1 MYFMFNPTYFLF
13 VLPAFLIALWAQ
25 AKVRSAFARG
35 SQVRLQTGVR
45 GVDVARTILSANG
58 LNDVNVEMIPGTL
71 SDHYDPRKRVL
82 RLSSPVYNG
91 ANAAAVG
98 VAAHE
103 AGHALQHA
111 AGYVPIGIRNSI
123 LPMAQLGSG
132 LAIPMFFIGL
142 FFSHTGMAALM
153 TIGIILFSFA
163 VVFHIV
169 TLPVEVN
176 ASRRALAMLGES
188 GVFTTEEEL
197 DAAKNV
203 LTAAALTYVA
213 GALQAVLTLLYMLSR
228 RR

>member
-1 MYFMFNPTYFLF
+1 
-13 VLPAFLIALWAQ
+13 VE
-25 AKVRSAFARG
+25 
-35 SQVRLQTGVR
+35 
-45 GVDVARTILSANG
+45 VARTILRANG
-58 LNDVNVEMIPGTL
+58 LEHVNVEMIPGTL
-71 SDHYDPRKRVL
+71 SDHYDPREKVL

-111 AGYVPIGIRNSI
+111 AGYVPITIRNSI

-142 FFSHTGMAALM
+142 IFSHTGMAVLM
-153 TIGIILFSFA
+153 TVGIVLFAFA

-197 DAAKNV
+197 DAAKSV

>member
-1 MYFMFNPTYFLF
+1 MFFFDPLYLLYA
-13 VLPAFLIALWAQ
+13 LPALIIALWAQ

-35 SQVRLQTGVR
+35 SQVQLRNGVR
-45 GVDVARTILSANG
+45 GVDVARTILRANG
-58 LNDVNVEMIPGTL
+58 LGDVNVEMIPGTL
-71 SDHYDPRKRVL
+71 TDHYDPRERVL

-111 AGYVPIGIRNSI
+111 AGYVPIAVRNSI
-123 LPMAQLGSG
+123 LPLAQLGSG
-132 LAIPMFFIGL
+132 LAMPMFFLGL
-142 FFSHTGMAALM
+142 IFSHGGMAVLM
-153 TIGIILFSFA
+153 TVGIVLFAFA

-197 DAAKNV
+197 DSAKNV

>member
-1 MYFMFNPTYFLF
+1 
-13 VLPAFLIALWAQ
+13 
-25 AKVRSAFARG
+25 
-35 SQVRLQTGVR
+35 
-45 GVDVARTILSANG
+45 
-58 LNDVNVEMIPGTL
+58 
-71 SDHYDPRKRVL
+71 
-82 RLSSPVYNG
+82 
-91 ANAAAVG
+91 
-98 VAAHE
+98 
-103 AGHALQHA
+103 
-111 AGYVPIGIRNSI
+111 
-123 LPMAQLGSG
+123 
-132 LAIPMFFIGL
+132 
-142 FFSHTGMAALM
+142 MAALM
-153 TIGIILFSFA
+153 TIGIVLFGFA